1 MQINKCVLYL
11 QLFLNNNNKFL
22 APRSIQ
28 IQTTFSPIL
37 KTMKNLNCT
46 HKEMLSYKLVNINS
60 LIFDSLLLFSSVTI
74 FFLLSLFLSP
84 FSSFAPLLFPFLGLG
99 GLLLP
104 GPLGGRGR
112 GRGRRARG
120 GSGAWAG
127 GIRVTARSL
136 TGISVNETNKLVILI
151 NSKFMSII
159 ISDIGTN

>member
-1 MQINKCVLYL
+1 MQLNICILYL

-37 KTMKNLNCT
+37 KTMKNLNFT
-46 HKEMLSYKLVNINS
+46 HREMLSYKLVNINS

-112 GRGRRARG
+112 GRGRGARG

-127 GIRVTARSL
+127 GIRITARSL
-136 TGISVNETNKLVILI
+136 TGI
-151 NSKFMSII
+151 
-159 ISDIGTN
+159 

>member
-37 KTMKNLNCT
+37 KTMKNLNFT
-46 HKEMLSYKLVNINS
+46 HREMLSYKLVNINS
-60 LIFDSLLLFSSVTI
+60 LIIDSLVI
-74 FFLLSLFLSP
+74 AFLLCHNFLSFVSLFLSP
-84 FSSFAPLLFPFLGLG
+84 FSPFAPLLFPFLGLG

-112 GRGRRARG
+112 GRGRGARG

-127 GIRVTARSL
+127 GIRITARSL
-136 TGISVNETNKLVILI
+136 TGI
-151 NSKFMSII
+151 
-159 ISDIGTN
+159 

>member
-37 KTMKNLNCT
+37 KTMKNLNFT
-46 HKEMLSYKLVNINS
+46 HREILSYKLVNINS

-84 FSSFAPLLFPFLGLG
+84 FSPFSPLLFPFLGLG

-112 GRGRRARG
+112 GRGRGARG

-127 GIRVTARSL
+127 GIRITARSL
-136 TGISVNETNKLVILI
+136 TGI
-151 NSKFMSII
+151 
-159 ISDIGTN
+159 

>member
-1 MQINKCVLYL
+1 
-11 QLFLNNNNKFL
+11 
-22 APRSIQ
+22 
-28 IQTTFSPIL
+28 
-37 KTMKNLNCT
+37 MKNLNFT
-46 HKEMLSYKLVNINS
+46 HREMLSYKLVNINS

-74 FFLLSLFLSP
+74 FFLLSLSLSP

-112 GRGRRARG
+112 GRGRGARG

-159 ISDIGTN
+159 ISDICTK

>member
-1 MQINKCVLYL
+1 
-11 QLFLNNNNKFL
+11 
-22 APRSIQ
+22 
-28 IQTTFSPIL
+28 
-37 KTMKNLNCT
+37 MKNLNFT
-46 HKEMLSYKLVNINS
+46 HREMLSYKLVNINS

-112 GRGRRARG
+112 GRGRGARR

-127 GIRVTARSL
+127 GIRITARSL

-159 ISDIGTN
+159 ISDICTK

>member
-1 MQINKCVLYL
+1 
-11 QLFLNNNNKFL
+11 
-22 APRSIQ
+22 
-28 IQTTFSPIL
+28 
-37 KTMKNLNCT
+37 MKNLNFT
-46 HKEMLSYKLVNINS
+46 QREMLSYKPVNINS
-60 LIFDSLLLFSSVTI
+60 LIFDSLLLFSCHN
-74 FFLLSLFLSP
+74 FLSLSLFLSP

-112 GRGRRARG
+112 GRGRGARG

-159 ISDIGTN
+159 IYDICTN

>member
-37 KTMKNLNCT
+37 KTMKNLNFT
-46 HKEMLSYKLVNINS
+46 HREMLSYKLVNINS

-74 FFLLSLFLSP
+74 FFLLSLSLSP

-112 GRGRRARG
+112 GRGRGARG

-127 GIRVTARSL
+127 GIRITARSL
-136 TGISVNETNKLVILI
+136 TGI
-151 NSKFMSII
+151 
-159 ISDIGTN
+159 

>member
-1 MQINKCVLYL
+1 
-11 QLFLNNNNKFL
+11 
-22 APRSIQ
+22 
-28 IQTTFSPIL
+28 
-37 KTMKNLNCT
+37 
-46 HKEMLSYKLVNINS
+46 MLSYKLVNINS

-74 FFLLSLFLSP
+74 FFLLSLSLSP

-104 GPLGGRGR
+104 GPLGDRGRGR
-112 GRGRRARG
+112 GRGARR

>member
-37 KTMKNLNCT
+37 KTMKNLNFT
-46 HKEMLSYKLVNINS
+46 HREMLSYKLVNINS

-112 GRGRRARG
+112 GRGRGARG

-127 GIRVTARSL
+127 GIRITARSL
-136 TGISVNETNKLVILI
+136 TGI
-151 NSKFMSII
+151 
-159 ISDIGTN
+159 

>member
-1 MQINKCVLYL
+1 MQLNICILYL

-22 APRSIQ
+22 SPRSIQ

-37 KTMKNLNCT
+37 KTMKNLNFT
-46 HKEMLSYKLVNINS
+46 HREMLSYKLVNINS

-112 GRGRRARG
+112 GRGRGARG

-127 GIRVTARSL
+127 GIRITARSL
-136 TGISVNETNKLVILI
+136 TGI
-151 NSKFMSII
+151 
-159 ISDIGTN
+159 

>member
-37 KTMKNLNCT
+37 KTMKNLNFT
-46 HKEMLSYKLVNINS
+46 HREMLSYKLVNINS
-60 LIFDSLLLFSSVTI
+60 LIFDSLLLFSCHN
-74 FFLLSLFLSP
+74 FLSLSLFLSP

-112 GRGRRARG
+112 GRGRGARG

-127 GIRVTARSL
+127 GIRITARSL

-151 NSKFMSII
+151 NSQFMSII

>member
-1 MQINKCVLYL
+1 MQINICVLYL

-46 HKEMLSYKLVNINS
+46 HREMLSYKLVNINS
-60 LIFDSLLLFSSVTI
+60 LIFDSLLLFSCHN
-74 FFLLSLFLSP
+74 FLSLSLFLSP

-104 GPLGGRGR
+104 GPLGSRGRGR
-112 GRGRRARG
+112 GRGARG

-127 GIRVTARSL
+127 GIRITARSL

-151 NSKFMSII
+151 NSVYEH
-159 ISDIGTN
+159 